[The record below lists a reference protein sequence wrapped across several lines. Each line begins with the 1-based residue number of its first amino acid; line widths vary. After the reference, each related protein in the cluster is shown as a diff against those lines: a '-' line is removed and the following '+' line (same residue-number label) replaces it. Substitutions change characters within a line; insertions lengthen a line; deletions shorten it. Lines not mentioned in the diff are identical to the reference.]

1 MPQTPPANSNNRRTH
16 PPPCKNFLDLRMS
29 CFSFLFPPKI
39 CLYLHVI
46 GYYYIIFVLIVEF
59 VICIASNK
67 LCIQWNFK
75 LVLIFFSF
83 IRFMQYIQKH
93 RNKITVE
100 SRLKK
105 ITGISTFLNH
115 NSIISLSSIKGTKIW
130 QTCYIRNIRLYCPHD
145 KVLKIQTI
153 IPLIWEY
160 SIPG

>member
-1 MPQTPPANSNNRRTH
+1 MKLPKILPQTPSPPRQTQITGGPTH
-16 PPPCKNFLDLRMS
+16 PRVKIFWICAWAALASFFLQR
-29 CFSFLFPPKI
+29 
-39 CLYLHVI
+39 YA
-46 GYYYIIFVLIVEF
+46 
-59 VICIASNK
+59 CIASNK

-115 NSIISLSSIKGTKIW
+115 NSIISLSSIKETKIW